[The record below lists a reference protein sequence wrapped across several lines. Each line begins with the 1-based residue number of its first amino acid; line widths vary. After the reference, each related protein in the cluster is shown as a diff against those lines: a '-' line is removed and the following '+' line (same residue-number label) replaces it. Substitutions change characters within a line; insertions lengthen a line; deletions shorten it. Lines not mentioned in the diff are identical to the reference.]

1 MHTLFDGNKYPISTS
16 KYWDPTSLFLILAEA
31 AVRNLFVASYDL
43 IHFQEA
49 IRVERKEMSASLFG
63 DQISRPQ
70 KNIHHA
76 FSI

>member
-1 MHTLFDGNKYPISTS
+1 MQITS
-16 KYWDPTSLFLILAEA
+16 GLQQASFRSILTLAEA